1 MSNDR
6 ILAGIAAVKA
16 DIETAK
22 ASTRLH
28 PAQKRQVIDT
38 YTKTIKIMEGWLN
51 RG

>member
-1 MSNDR
+1 MSKDR

-28 PAQKRQVIDT
+28 PAQKRQVIEV
-38 YTKTIKIMEGWLN
+38 YTKTIKTMEGWLN